1 MTHWE
6 DGHRFEMST
15 KFMMQLSWKR
25 RKVSAANNEDDYGDT
40 VTHMS
45 LEKSD
50 KKVLTFLD
58 YLALT
63 SEEDMQVTAV

>member
-1 MTHWE
+1 
-6 DGHRFEMST
+6 
-15 KFMMQLSWKR
+15 MMQLSWKR